1 MVTRLLTGCAGIR
14 LTARTL
20 DNLPVLDE
28 PDRVATIESVEQA
41 RRTVVASCGAIEQ
54 WYVEYAE
61 ALGDLA
67 TTDLAPVP
75 VDDELDEVL
84 GEAWMA
90 ARRSGRR
97 DEVLAVLR
105 YVWVAERL
113 GDLSALQSDLARAAA
128 HLR

>member
-1 MVTRLLTGCAGIR
+1 
-14 LTARTL
+14 
-20 DNLPVLDE
+20 
-28 PDRVATIESVEQA
+28 
-41 RRTVVASCGAIEQ
+41 
-54 WYVEYAE
+54 
-61 ALGDLA
+61 
-67 TTDLAPVP
+67 